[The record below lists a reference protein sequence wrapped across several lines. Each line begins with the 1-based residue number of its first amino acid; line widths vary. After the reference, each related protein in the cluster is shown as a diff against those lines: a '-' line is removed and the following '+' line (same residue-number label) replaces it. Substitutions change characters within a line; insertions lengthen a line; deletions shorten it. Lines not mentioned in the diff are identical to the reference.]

1 MLSSKHLGSNQAP
14 TTYPPFWANPRE
26 KERRDTLS
34 SPGSTSPE
42 AHVHVL
48 LAAEHPEM
56 RWALRTALSQEH
68 GLTVVG
74 EVSSVHSL
82 LSVSRTV
89 RPDLILVEWELPGH
103 PVEALLTALHVQ
115 GQRARLV
122 VIAREPQAREAAL
135 EAGADAF
142 LSKAEPPAQF
152 LEELRALLRR

>member
-1 MLSSKHLGSNQAP
+1 MLLSNHLGNSQAAAAC
-14 TTYPPFWANPRE
+14 PPFWAHTRV
-26 KERRDTLS
+26 KERIETLS
-34 SPGSTSPE
+34 SPAPASRE
-42 AHVHVL
+42 AQVHVL

-82 LSVSRTV
+82 LSLSRTV
-89 RPDLILVEWELPGH
+89 NPDLILVEWELPGH
-103 PVEALLTALHVQ
+103 PVEALLPALHVQ
-115 GQRARLV
+115 GHGARLV

-135 EAGADAF
+135 AAGADAF

-152 LEELRALLRR
+152 LETLRAIVRR